1 MPTATNFR
9 RADSTSTPSRVASRP
24 VAVMAMAGLL
34 ALAGS
39 AASAQVVNLG
49 NLVTTNALAQSSPIT
64 TLTGGPYNR
73 VTFTTNWSYNA
84 GTPTSMGA
92 AINFNAGPFYNILAG
107 LSSISGFA
115 NNANPTSLS
124 AACILSMPVSSA
136 TALTMIRGQNSLTAG
151 YSAANWNNTT
161 LTFSYVPPRP
171 VPTGITYMGVR
182 GNTTSTFSVVPGG
195 GWGGGGAGGTADPLV
210 GLYSREGYLLASNAG
225 LADSSGTT
233 LPTGMILGEPATDPG
248 LTNLMLPEGEYF
260 LFVAGSGTSYVR
272 DDFAATVP
280 VDAPGGVLN
289 GMLGDAPWTDAPFAE
304 GEGRWYSF
312 QIVPAPSAVAVLGMM
327 GVASGLRA
335 RRRR

>member
-1 MPTATNFR
+1 MSTAVVSN
-9 RADSTSTPSRVASRP
+9 RAQSTPISSRAPSRRF
-24 VAVMAMAGLL
+24 AAIAALGLL
-34 ALAGS
+34 ALAGT

-49 NLVTTNALAQSSPIT
+49 NLVTNNGLAQSSPIT
-64 TLTGGPYNR
+64 TLTGGAYNR

-92 AINFNAGPFYNILAG
+92 AINFHAGPFYNILAG
-107 LSSISGFA
+107 LSAISGFA
-115 NNANPTSLS
+115 PNANPTALS
-124 AACILSMPVSSA
+124 ASCILSMPVSSA
-136 TALTMIRGQNSLTAG
+136 TVLTMIRGQNALTGG
-151 YSAANWNNTT
+151 YSAANWDNTT

-171 VPTGITYMGVR
+171 IPSGIVNMGIR
-182 GNTTSTFSVVPGG
+182 GNTSAAFSVVPGG
-195 GWGGGGAGGTADPLV
+195 GWGGGGAGGTADPMV

-225 LADSSGTT
+225 LANSNGTT
-233 LPTGMILGEPATDPG
+233 LPTGMILGDPATDPG
-248 LTNLMLPEGEYF
+248 LSNLMLPEGEYF
-260 LFVAGSGTSYVR
+260 LFVAGSGTNYVR

-280 VDAPGGVLN
+280 SDAPGGVLN

-312 QIVPAPSAVAVLGMM
+312 QIVPAPSGVALLGMF